1 MIKIEDYI
9 SSDPLILNGQK
20 VFKNTRVPVDSLFDH
35 LESGLSIDDFINDFP
50 TVTKE
55 QAISVLE
62 IAEELLVSLR

>member
-1 MIKIEDYI
+1 MIKIEDFI
-9 SSDPLILNGQK
+9 SSDPHILNGQK